1 MPAGWGRSGVNAAE
15 WEAAARPLVEDL
27 AAVLAEHC
35 RMEFGPAGLG
45 PELNARLAEEHRG
58 RAEKL
63 LEEVHA

>member
-35 RMEFGPAGLG
+35 RMEFGPAGLDWG
-45 PELNARLAEEHRG
+45 PS
-58 RAEKL
+58 
-63 LEEVHA
+63 